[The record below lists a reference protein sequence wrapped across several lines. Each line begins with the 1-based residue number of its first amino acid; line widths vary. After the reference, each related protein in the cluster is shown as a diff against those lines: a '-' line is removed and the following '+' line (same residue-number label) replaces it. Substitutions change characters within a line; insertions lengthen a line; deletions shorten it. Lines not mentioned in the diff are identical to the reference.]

1 MKLSLQCLV
10 KISKALKCSIEG
22 LARFNSSGGS
32 KLLSIL
38 CEQSKFKLTA
48 VVVVVVFFSSCIA
61 DNSYSFECI
70 SQSL

>member
-1 MKLSLQCLV
+1 MQCLV

-48 VVVVVVFFSSCIA
+48 VVVVVVFFQVVSQITATVSSVYHSRC
-61 DNSYSFECI
+61 N
-70 SQSL
+70 